1 MDEPDFRFLAE
12 HAFDMICEVD
22 SSLVM
27 SYTSPSCEQLL
38 GWRLEEM
45 VGKGPDV
52 FVHPEDLPAVAMAHE
67 ALMRDGYD
75 RSPTVVRMRTK
86 PGGYK
91 WMEINARVVS
101 KPADKQGYHV
111 VLVMR
116 DVGFRRERA
125 ADSRSRAAQGD
136 SRVSTRGAHGQASS
150 EWDECFYKTFR
161 LAPVPMF
168 IATQPVIGLVDVNTA
183 FSDTFG
189 YSAADV
195 VTHTAVETGFFSRLQ
210 HERLIATIKTLG
222 YAKNLEVDVRHHDA
236 TLRHCLASAETISIH
251 GQRCIL
257 AALQDLTEQR
267 HADGDLIAALES
279 VMNDASWFSR
289 AFIEKLAQV
298 RKRNGA
304 GTLAA
309 ELTDLTQREYE
320 VLSLMCKGLG
330 DSDIAAELSIS
341 SNTIRNHIS
350 RIYDKIGIHKR
361 GAAIV
366 WARERGV
373 SVDAGHV
380 EKPAG
385 NRRR

>member
-12 HAFDMICEVD
+12 HALDMICEVD
-22 SSLVM
+22 SSLIM

-38 GWRLEEM
+38 GWRPEEM

-52 FVHPEDLPAVAMAHE
+52 FVHPEDLPAVAMAHK

-75 RSPTVVRMRTK
+75 RSPTVVRMRAK
-86 PGGYK
+86 SGGYT
-91 WMEINARVVS
+91 WMEVNARVVP
-101 KPADKQGYHV
+101 KAADKLGYHV

-116 DVGFRRERA
+116 DVGFRRGRA
-125 ADSRSRAAQGD
+125 ADPRGRAAQDDPPALAPGG
-136 SRVSTRGAHGQASS
+136 REHTSS

-168 IATQPVIGLVDVNTA
+168 IATLPGIGMVDINTA

-189 YSAADV
+189 YGAADV
-195 VTHTAVETGFFSRLQ
+195 VARMAVETGFLSRLQ
-210 HERLIATIKTLG
+210 HERIVATIRALG
-222 YAKNLEVDVRHHDA
+222 YAKNLEIDVRHHDA
-236 TLRHCLASAETISIH
+236 TFRQCLASAETISIH
-251 GQRCIL
+251 GQRCVL
-257 AALQDLTEQR
+257 AALQDVTEQR
-267 HADGDLIAALES
+267 HADGDLIAALER
-279 VMNDASWFSR
+279 VMSDASWFSR

-304 GTLAA
+304 DSLAP

-320 VLSLMCKGLG
+320 VLGLMCRGLG
-330 DSDIAAELSIS
+330 DSEIAAELSIS

-373 SVDAGHV
+373 SVDAGYA

-385 NRRR
+385 KRRR